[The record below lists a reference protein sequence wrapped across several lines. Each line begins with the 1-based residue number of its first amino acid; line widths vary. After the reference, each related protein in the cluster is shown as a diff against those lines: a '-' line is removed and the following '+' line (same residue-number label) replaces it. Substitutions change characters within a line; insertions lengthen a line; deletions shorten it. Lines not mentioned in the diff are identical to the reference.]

1 MIVVGLD
8 VPRFA
13 SRRGARDLHSNAV
26 AAPGNSCAGRFMSQ
40 CRGRRPLILRTT
52 RGHTHHEAWRP
63 VAFCAT
69 SGLITLA
76 RRWFPACE
84 VPFLTDDAR
93 QFGRGRVCACP
104 YQGAS
109 RGCRPGDGAARVSL
123 RPVPNGPRRSA
134 HPKRRSPGALD
145 PKLERA
151 ILFAIRGPAHSR
163 PSIACGGLSARR
175 GILAA
180 NVGGCSLSIA
190 RRREFGDQAARDLA
204 ELSPRLL
211 SGGLR
216 HARQIGGVD
225 VRKVGEVVPA
235 FGGIVRECG
244 N

>member
-1 MIVVGLD
+1 MTVMGLD

-40 CRGRRPLILRTT
+40 CRGRRPLILRST

-93 QFGRGRVCACP
+93 QFGRGCVCACP

-109 RGCRPGDGAARVSL
+109 RGCRPGSGAARVSL

-134 HPKRRSPGALD
+134 HPKRRSPGEGPSSLPLRTCATWPAVREGSRSLYSAAPLD
-145 PKLERA
+145 PCQDAAQPISEPLECLLSVGGPLHAHEDRS
-151 ILFAIRGPAHSR
+151 IHVQVVGPAFQEL
-163 PSIACGGLSARR
+163 G
-175 GILAA
+175 
-180 NVGGCSLSIA
+180 NV
-190 RRREFGDQAARDLA
+190 Q
-204 ELSPRLL
+204 
-211 SGGLR
+211 
-216 HARQIGGVD
+216 
-225 VRKVGEVVPA
+225 
-235 FGGIVRECG
+235 
-244 N
+244 